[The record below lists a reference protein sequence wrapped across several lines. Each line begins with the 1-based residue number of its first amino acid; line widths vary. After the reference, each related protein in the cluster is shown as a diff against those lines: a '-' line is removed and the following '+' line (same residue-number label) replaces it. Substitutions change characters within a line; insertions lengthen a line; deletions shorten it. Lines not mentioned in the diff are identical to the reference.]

1 MSGLHRGM
9 KAGRFYCVLVFSLAG
24 VPLAAAQ
31 SDEDSLRVTNGDF
44 SDLTGLQ
51 ERADGW
57 YAGVPA
63 GWSTTVAVEGSTNYS
78 IRRETGD
85 FVANVSA
92 LSQTKPSFV
101 AFEQEV
107 GRLDAPGEVTLTF
120 ELKEPWH
127 GQPFYLGAAI
137 YDSLA
142 TTYAL
147 ATGAFTNSGTHTVV
161 ASNVPAGT
169 PIKIGFWTVQGFP
182 SLDNVTITVRPNE

>member
-1 MSGLHRGM
+1 LYRGV
-9 KAGRFYCVLVFSLAG
+9 KAGGRIYCALAFSLAG
-24 VPLAAAQ
+24 LLSAPAQ
-31 SDEDSLRVTNGDF
+31 SGEGGLSVTNGDF

-51 ERADGW
+51 EQADGW
-57 YAGVPA
+57 YSGVPA
-63 GWSTTVAVEGSTNYS
+63 GWTTRMDVDGPVTHA

-85 FVANVSA
+85 LVANVSA
-92 LSQTKPSFV
+92 LSRTQPSFV

-107 GRLDAPGEVTLTF
+107 GRLEAPGEVTLTF

-127 GQPFYLGAAI
+127 GYPFYLGAAV

-169 PIKIGFWTVQGFP
+169 QIKIGFWAVQGFP